1 MMTMMMKLLIF
12 ASLLLSLCNA
22 LQVSTR
28 RAVLGSSAV
37 VVPFLATG
45 RVALAQPSEFKSMG
59 TQAPLPAGESN
70 EFKTLNDGVKI
81 KDFRVGKDGASVE
94 NGSRVEILCTGR
106 LLNLNGVIFYSTKN
120 NVLEGFGPQ
129 PINFTIGKGE
139 ALPGLESGMIGMKK
153 TGIRRI
159 IVPADLAYSQY
170 PNLMPQPMSIE
181 EQRALD
187 SVVKNPRRDATILFD
202 VQLERIK

>member
-1 MMTMMMKLLIF
+1 MTMKRLIF
-12 ASLLLSLCNA
+12 ASLLLSLCSA
-22 LQVSTR
+22 LQLSTR

-37 VVPFLATG
+37 VAPFLATLG
-45 RVALAQPSEFKSMG
+45 RDDALAEPSEFKSMG

-81 KDFRVGKDGASVE
+81 KDFRVGKDGATVQD
-94 NGSRVEILCTGR
+94 GSRVEILCTGR
-106 LLNLNGVIFYSTKN
+106 LFNLNGVIFYSTKT

-129 PINFTIGKGE
+129 PISFTIGKGE

-159 IVPADLAYSQY
+159 IVPADLAYSKY

-202 VQLERIK
+202 VQVERIK